1 MRSPFSLVILG
12 AFLGLTRALDL
23 PVITL
28 PWGKYQAEVFA
39 DDEDILLFRNV
50 HFGKEPPRFGAP
62 SFPDWKDDAIQ
73 SPDRG
78 TTCIQINT
86 EKLRHPPVGGSPFED
101 AQKPPSAQTEDCLF
115 LDIYVPKWAVE
126 RKEILLP
133 VTVWIYGGG
142 YAFASNYNSIFIAGN
157 YRVGAFGWLAG
168 DYMQQVGQ
176 PNAGLYDQALLF
188 EWVQKYID
196 QAHGD
201 KEFVSAWGESAGAG
215 SILYYLD
222 NSPGGKLDTIFR
234 NFSRLAGCE
243 FAYDIDCL
251 RKAPVTDLAEANTK
265 LFNLVRQTGLFPV
278 GPAIDGKHWKNI
290 QSGIIS
296 HVANEGY
303 LFSPKDIDNAAKY
316 NAFLNEFLP
325 GSALAPQRAAIKNKY
340 DCKKAW
346 LGEYQ
351 LCVAAIIAHAVFNCN
366 TRDLATAYPD
376 ISYMMEYAFP
386 AEALAYHGLDLIPL
400 FVTNATETEKL
411 MGLLDIDKNLI
422 KMMAGLIDTY
432 VRKPY
437 QNYFAALTLLGDPN
451 ALGTKVHW
459 PPVAD
464 DGNMFS
470 GVLKVDLA
478 WGSEFKIG
486 LDWKNSKAKCSFW
499 AGLAKEI
506 VAAKTTYGDSHGALL
521 EAQYPINSGNEL

>member
-1 MRSPFSLVILG
+1 MLAIIHVT
-12 AFLGLTRALDL
+12 LT
-23 PVITL
+23 
-28 PWGKYQAEVFA
+28 
-39 DDEDILLFRNV
+39 
-50 HFGKEPPRFGAP
+50 H
-62 SFPDWKDDAIQ
+62 
-73 SPDRG
+73 
-78 TTCIQINT
+78 
-86 EKLRHPPVGGSPFED
+86 
-101 AQKPPSAQTEDCLF
+101 CL
-115 LDIYVPKWAVE
+115 
-126 RKEILLP
+126 
-133 VTVWIYGGG
+133 
-142 YAFASNYNSIFIAGN
+142 S
-157 YRVGAFGWLAG
+157 
-168 DYMQQVGQ
+168 
-176 PNAGLYDQALLF
+176 
-188 EWVQKYID
+188 
-196 QAHGD
+196 
-201 KEFVSAWGESAGAG
+201 
-215 SILYYLD
+215 
-222 NSPGGKLDTIFR
+222 
-234 NFSRLAGCE
+234 
-243 FAYDIDCL
+243 
-251 RKAPVTDLAEANTK
+251 
-265 LFNLVRQTGLFPV
+265 
-278 GPAIDGKHWKNI
+278 GKHWKNI

>member
-50 HFGKEPPRFGAP
+50 RFGKELPCFGAP
-62 SFPDWKDDAIQ
+62 SFPDWKDDTIQ
-73 SPDRG
+73 SPDRN

-86 EKLRHPPVGGSPFED
+86 EKLRHPP
-101 AQKPPSAQTEDCLF
+101 SALQ
-115 LDIYVPKWAVE
+115 V
-126 RKEILLP
+126 
-133 VTVWIYGGG
+133 
-142 YAFASNYNSIFIAGN
+142 SNYNSIFIAGN
-157 YRVGAFGWLAG
+157 YRVGVFGWLAG

-176 PNAGLYDQALLF
+176 PNAGLYNQALLF

-201 KEFVSAWGESAGAG
+201 KEFISAWGKSVGAG
-215 SILYYLD
+215 SILYYLVREDRAVNPNFHTFAALSPGFEWAWD
-222 NSPGGKLDTIFR
+222 NSPGGKLDIMFR
-234 NFSRLAGCE
+234 NFSRLAGYK

-265 LFNLVRQTGLFPV
+265 LFNLVHQTGLFPV

-296 HVANEGY
+296 YVANEGY
-303 LFSPKDIDNAAKY
+303 LFSPKDIDNEAKY
-316 NAFLNEFLP
+316 DVFLNEFLP
-325 GSALAPQRAAIKNKY
+325 GSALVPQRAAIKNKY
-340 DCKKAW
+340 DCKKVW

-386 AEALAYHGLDLIPL
+386 AEALAYYGLDLIPL